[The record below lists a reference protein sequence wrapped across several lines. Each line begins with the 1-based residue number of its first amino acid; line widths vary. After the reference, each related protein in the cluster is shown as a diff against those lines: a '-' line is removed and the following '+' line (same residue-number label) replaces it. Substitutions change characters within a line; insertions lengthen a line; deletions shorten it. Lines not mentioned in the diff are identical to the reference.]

1 MIEARENYVKLLFD
15 DENFTYSQKYFWSIG
30 CLTEFI
36 TSISD
41 TVLQWDLYYE
51 ARILPVEKLSN
62 AAEQFRSADL
72 GNSLDE
78 DASYLYFQ
86 ENVKRAKVA
95 RETLVDLR
103 TSFTSKLETAK
114 ALRDGLFNAS
124 ALVESRTST
133 KLGQNVKL
141 LTYVSIFYLPLA
153 FCASLWAIPNILEH
167 RTTVAFI
174 STSIAVGAATYAI
187 VLNLNNLS
195 DNFSKAYNKYREN
208 VLKEMIEDSDNW
220 HKRAMRFEEFKPSN
234 EKTVPSEWWILIY
247 FLRRLGA
254 GFFGWLRG
262 RTKRDIREESVS

>member
-1 MIEARENYVKLLFD
+1 MLPQESLGRRGMEGIEGFAGEGLSRTVCKVGAEVFCISECLEIVTQSWSKLEKYFEVLLSSDFIDAKNYVKLLFD

-62 AAEQFRSADL
+62 VAEQFRSANL
-72 GNSLDE
+72 GDSLDE

-114 ALRDGLFNAS
+114 ALRDGVRF
-124 ALVESRTST
+124 
-133 KLGQNVKL
+133 
-141 LTYVSIFYLPLA
+141 
-153 FCASLWAIPNILEH
+153 
-167 RTTVAFI
+167 
-174 STSIAVGAATYAI
+174 
-187 VLNLNNLS
+187 LS
-195 DNFSKAYNKYREN
+195 HD
-208 VLKEMIEDSDNW
+208 
-220 HKRAMRFEEFKPSN
+220 
-234 EKTVPSEWWILIY
+234 
-247 FLRRLGA
+247 
-254 GFFGWLRG
+254 
-262 RTKRDIREESVS
+262 